1 MKRKSVLDWGV
12 VWTRYPYKQDV
23 QPRKRSRRKEMRNL
37 LVIVKE
43 KVAGR
48 THIRTKKFPGKSFF
62 ALRLVMAW
70 PIILYALRL

>member
-1 MKRKSVLDWGV
+1 LN
-12 VWTRYPYKQDV
+12 T
-23 QPRKRSRRKEMRNL
+23 SRRKEMRNL

-62 ALRLVMAW
+62 ALRLVMA
-70 PIILYALRL
+70 